1 MDMSTLKPFEV
12 EVETE
17 EEYEAYNTWLR
28 AKVQESL
35 DNPGPGIPHAQVM
48 AEIRQMIAEA
58 KQGAVQDAMA

>member
-1 MDMSTLKPFEV
+1 MDMSTLKPFEA

-35 DNPGPGIPHAQVM
+35 DNPGQGIPNDVVM
-48 AEIRQMIAEA
+48 ARIRAIIADA
-58 KQGAVQDAMA
+58 KQTA